1 MILPI
6 VAYGDPVLRKV
17 SMPIDADYPNLDKL
31 IANMKETMYNASG
44 VGLAAPQIGK
54 AIRLFLIDA
63 SPFAEDKDISEE
75 DRAVLKSFNRVF
87 INAKIV
93 EEEGEEWVFNEGC
106 LSIPDVREDVFRQ
119 PKITIEYQDEDFKKH
134 TENLEGLAARV
145 FQHEYD
151 HIEGILFTDKL
162 STLKKRIIKKKL
174 ENISKGKITADY
186 RMRFPNL
193 KKGK

>member
-17 SMPIDADYPNLDKL
+17 AVAIDATYPDLEKL
-31 IANMKETMYNASG
+31 ITNMKETMYNASG

-63 SPFAEDKDISEE
+63 SPFSEDDDLSEE
-75 DRAVLKSFNRVF
+75 ERTLLKSFNRVF
-87 INAKIV
+87 INPKIL
-93 EEEGEEWVFNEGC
+93 EEEGEEWIFNEGC
-106 LSIPDVREDVFRQ
+106 LSIPDVREDVSRQ
-119 PKITIEYQDEDFKKH
+119 PKIIIEYQDENFTVH
-134 TENLEGLAARV
+134 TETLEGLAARV

-174 ENISKGKITADY
+174 ENISKGKISADY
-186 RMRFPNL
+186 RMRFPNA

>member
-17 SMPIDADYPNLDKL
+17 AVAIDANYPDLEKL
-31 IANMKETMYNASG
+31 ITNMKETMYNASG

-63 SPFAEDKDISEE
+63 SPFAEDDDISEE
-75 DRAVLKSFNRVF
+75 ESAVLKSFNRVF
-87 INAKIV
+87 INPKIL
-93 EEEGEEWVFNEGC
+93 EEEGEEWLFNEGC
-106 LSIPDVREDVFRQ
+106 LSIPDVREDVSRQ
-119 PKITIEYQDEDFKKH
+119 PKITIEYQDENFTTH
-134 TENLEGLAARV
+134 TETLDGLAARV

-174 ENISKGKITADY
+174 ENISKGKISSDY
-186 RMRFPNL
+186 RMRFPNA